1 MWFSLKSGFGA
12 FLSLLKSAVGQ
23 LAQKSSK
30 TAKRGSIQML
40 FLPDGK
46 KSLDFKN
53 EDTVGG
59 SSFVVFAAATKF

>member
-1 MWFSLKSGFGA
+1 MWFSLESGFGA

-30 TAKRGSIQML
+30 LQKEGQFKCYFCLTE
-40 FLPDGK
+40 K